1 MKKRASIFLEFS
13 KIYFL
18 LNKLDIH
25 LLLLLNFNKPHFKIF
40 LRYLNIHFILTG
52 QSLRACVLRCFCH
65 VQLFVTLWTVVHQDP
80 LSMGFSRPE
89 YWRGLPS
96 SRGSSLPRD
105 QTRVSYMSCI
115 GRRVLY
121 HLRIPPL
128 QSSGNL
134 AV

>member
-52 QSLRACVLRCFCH
+52 QSLRACVLSCFCH

-80 LSMGFSRPE
+80 LSMGFSRQE
-89 YWRGLPS
+89 YWRELACPLP
-96 SRGSSLPRD
+96 GDLPQAFSQKRKHKWSVHIKRYV
-105 QTRVSYMSCI
+105 QTITNYRNAS
-115 GRRVLY
+115 
-121 HLRIPPL
+121 
-128 QSSGNL
+128 
-134 AV
+134 